1 MTKKEMFMEIRNAVI
16 TNEEMV
22 AFIDHEIE
30 LLNRKSNG
38 SRKPTKKQIENE
50 QLKAEIIT
58 YLTQVDTMK
67 SIKELQAEIPS
78 LAADKGITNQRITHM
93 LSALIKENKLAKEY
107 VKRTPFFYIPA

>member
-30 LLNRKSNG
+30 LLNRKSSG
-38 SRKPTKKQIENE
+38 SRKPTARQIENE
-50 QLKAEIIT
+50 QLKTEIIT
-58 YLTQVDTMK
+58 YLTQADTMK
-67 SIKELQAEIPS
+67 SIKELQVEIPS
-78 LAADKGITNQRITHM
+78 LTGITNQRITHM
-93 LSALIKENKLAKEY
+93 LSALVKENKLAKEY

>member
-22 AFIDHEIE
+22 AFINHEIE
-30 LLNRKSNG
+30 LLNRKSSG
-38 SRKPTKKQIENE
+38 SRKPTARQIENE
-50 QLKAEIIT
+50 QLKTEIIT
-58 YLTQVDTMK
+58 YLTQADTMK

-78 LAADKGITNQRITHM
+78 LTGITNQRITHM
-93 LSALIKENKLAKEY
+93 LSALVKENKLAKEY

>member
-30 LLNRKSNG
+30 LLNRKSSG
-38 SRKPTKKQIENE
+38 SRKPTARQIENE
-50 QLKAEIIT
+50 QLKTEIIT

-78 LAADKGITNQRITHM
+78 LTGITNQRITHM
-93 LSALIKENKLAKEY
+93 LSALVKENKLAKEY

>member
-38 SRKPTKKQIENE
+38 SRKPTARQIENE
-50 QLKAEIIT
+50 QLKTEIIT
-58 YLTQVDTMK
+58 YLTQTDTMK
-67 SIKELQAEIPS
+67 SIKELQAEVPS
-78 LAADKGITNQRITHM
+78 LTGITNQRITHM
-93 LSALIKENKLAKEY
+93 LSALVKENKLAKEY

>member
-16 TNEEMV
+16 TNEKMV

-30 LLNRKSNG
+30 LLNRKSSG
-38 SRKPTKKQIENE
+38 SRKPTARQIENE
-50 QLKAEIIT
+50 QLKTEIIT

-78 LAADKGITNQRITHM
+78 LTGITNQRITHM
-93 LSALIKENKLAKEY
+93 LSALVKENKLAKEY

>member
-30 LLNRKSNG
+30 LLNRKSSG
-38 SRKPTKKQIENE
+38 SRKPTARQIENE
-50 QLKAEIIT
+50 QLKTEIIT
-58 YLTQVDTMK
+58 YLTQADTMK

-78 LAADKGITNQRITHM
+78 LTGITNQRITHM
-93 LSALIKENKLAKEY
+93 LSALVKENKLAKEY

>member
-22 AFIDHEIE
+22 AFIDREIE
-30 LLNRKSNG
+30 LLNRKSNS
-38 SRKPTKKQIENE
+38 SRKPTARQIENE

-78 LAADKGITNQRITHM
+78 LTGITNQRITHM
-93 LSALIKENKLAKEY
+93 LSALVKENKLAKEY